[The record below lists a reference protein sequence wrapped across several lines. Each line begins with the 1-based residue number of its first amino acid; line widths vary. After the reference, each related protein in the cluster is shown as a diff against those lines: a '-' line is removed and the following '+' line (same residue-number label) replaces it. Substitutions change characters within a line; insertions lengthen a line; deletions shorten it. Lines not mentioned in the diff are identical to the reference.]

1 MKTKKQE
8 FQKPEIALICFGS
21 VDVITASSGG
31 GPAGPMSANGQ
42 NDGEGYGEVAMLG
55 KPQQ

>member
-1 MKTKKQE
+1 MKNSKQE

-21 VDVITASSGG
+21 VDVITASG
-31 GPAGPMSANGQ
+31 APMTAKGQ
-42 NDGEGYGEVAMLG
+42 NDDSSYGEVTMLG

>member
-1 MKTKKQE
+1 MKNSKKE

-21 VDVITASSGG
+21 VDVITASSGV
-31 GPAGPMSANGQ
+31 PDPMSAKGQ
-42 NDGEGYGEVAMLG
+42 NDDSDYSEVTMLG